1 MASAASSRL
10 RSLAT
15 ATCPGERIATMLR
28 LAPRVTAGLTGLH
41 LGACALY
48 PDSGYARMAMGR
60 HQCALLPPDHPLSV
74 RARDIA
80 ERMGVSAPG
89 SVRVAVDPGAR
100 DPYASGSFLPTRL
113 WRSRGEKSV
122 LVTVPPHYLED
133 AAEYGAVQ
141 VDGRDVDPAV
151 VLPSEREKTF
161 AIAHELSHVK
171 HEDILF
177 HAVVSPA
184 AMFAFLSAGQ
194 SRGVTRAVWR
204 LLRSP
209 RAPLHAL
216 VGATACMGVGAILI
230 SWSQEVMAD
239 TEAALNGYAAEG
251 ECAMTRLRNFN
262 RLARDINHN
271 RFITDDGDY
280 LLDVMHPSLSTR
292 QRLIHYVSQ
301 HTQ

>member
-1 MASAASSRL
+1 
-10 RSLAT
+10 
-15 ATCPGERIATMLR
+15 MLR
-28 LAPRVTAGLTGLH
+28 LAPGVTAGLTGLH
-41 LGACALY
+41 LGACAVY
-48 PDSGYARMAMGR
+48 PDSAYARFSMGR
-60 HQCALLPPDHPLSV
+60 QRCATLPPEHPLSV
-74 RARDIA
+74 RTRAVA
-80 ERMGVSAPG
+80 ERMGVFAPG
-89 SVRVAVDPGAR
+89 SVRVAVDPEAR
-100 DPYASGSFLPTRL
+100 DPYVSGSFLPTRL

-141 VDGRDVDPAV
+141 VDGRDVDPTV

-184 AMFAFLSAGQ
+184 AMFGFLSLGQ
-194 SRGVTRAVWR
+194 SEGLKRAVWR
-204 LLRSP
+204 LVRSR

-216 VGATACMGVGAILI
+216 LGATACMGVGAILV

-239 TEAALNGYAAEG
+239 TEAALSGYADEG
-251 ECAMTRLRNFN
+251 ECAMTRLRSFN

-280 LLDVMHPSLSTR
+280 LLDVMHPSLTTR

-301 HTQ
+301 HTR